1 MLMLWLSLEEN
12 LFSQLT
18 CIKRSASVRS
28 QAAAKEKN
36 RRGNVAY
43 VGMDGRV
50 QASVPKW
57 CADDPA
63 HSACKD
69 DDGGAESQVLPWG
82 VDRIDAEKN
91 TNTGAGVHLY
101 LVDTGIDLDHPDLQ
115 ANMGNSVDCTDHTGG
130 PPGSRTYTC
139 VSGGDDDNGH
149 GTHVAGTVGALD
161 NKIDVVGVAPD
172 VTLHAVK
179 VLDSR
184 GSGSFSAIIA
194 GIDWIAG
201 QVSGAPVVTNMSL
214 GGSGSKTGTCSS
226 GGFSGS
232 DALHEAMCNATNTG
246 VVFAVAAG
254 NDDADAQDSVPAPYD
269 DVSMAISATG
279 DQQEL
284 IISNRRTERQPG
296 PFNQER

>member
-1 MLMLWLSLEEN
+1 M
-12 LFSQLT
+12 
-18 CIKRSASVRS
+18 
-28 QAAAKEKN
+28 
-36 RRGNVAY
+36 
-43 VGMDGRV
+43 
-50 QASVPKW
+50 
-57 CADDPA
+57 
-63 HSACKD
+63 
-69 DDGGAESQVLPWG
+69 
-82 VDRIDAEKN
+82 
-91 TNTGAGVHLY
+91 
-101 LVDTGIDLDHPDLQ
+101 
-115 ANMGNSVDCTDHTGG
+115 
-130 PPGSRTYTC
+130 
-139 VSGGDDDNGH
+139 
-149 GTHVAGTVGALD
+149 
-161 NKIDVVGVAPD
+161 
-172 VTLHAVK
+172 TLHAVK